1 MAEKSGAT
9 YRREKK
15 PRMEDD
21 KRLGSLMDGF
31 LQRQS
36 CEELFYD
43 DAHGS
48 GLDSIAHTT
57 CAGNETRN
65 STNAGG
71 TTADI
76 AHQEQLS
83 LCVRIV
89 HSTGCVSEHILAC
102 QRALETT
109 AVDLF
114 SIILTSTARMF
125 LLGS

>member
-1 MAEKSGAT
+1 MKINKEIIVINFIIVYIRGARHLKLCCHGEKSGAT

-15 PRMEDD
+15 QRMEED
-21 KRLGSLMDGF
+21 KRLGSFMDGF

-36 CEELFYD
+36 CEELCND

-71 TTADI
+71 TKHLQVA
-76 AHQEQLS
+76 LS
-83 LCVRIV
+83 NTIRV
-89 HSTGCVSEHILAC
+89 
-102 QRALETT
+102 
-109 AVDLF
+109 F
-114 SIILTSTARMF
+114 S
-125 LLGS
+125 